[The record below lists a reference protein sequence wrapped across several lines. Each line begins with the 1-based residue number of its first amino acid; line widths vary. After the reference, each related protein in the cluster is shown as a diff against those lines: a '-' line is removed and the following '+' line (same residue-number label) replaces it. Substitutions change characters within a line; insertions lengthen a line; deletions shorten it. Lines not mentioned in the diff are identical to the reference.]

1 MTAAASLRA
10 PFRDVVRL
18 ALRDYLHEWRMSSC
32 FVLALA
38 AVLAPM
44 LVLFGLKFG
53 VVNSM
58 VEALVEDPRNREVRS
73 VGAGRFD
80 ADWFARMASRSD
92 VAFVLPR
99 TRSIAATM
107 ELTNPEASRLRIV
120 SAELIPSADRDP
132 LLPADSPAPDGHRSV
147 ILSHRAAQTLEV
159 GAGGE
164 IVGSLRRVYRDIRER
179 VELPLEVAAVAPPE
193 AFVREGAFVSVEL
206 LVAAEDFRDGRA
218 VPALDWAGDE
228 AREERTF
235 SGFRLFARSIDDVA
249 GLDDELS
256 SAGIDVRTRRADIA
270 IVQSIDRNLS
280 IVYWIIALV
289 AMVGYALSLGAS
301 LWANI
306 DRKRRELSVLRLVG
320 FHTGGIV
327 WFPILQALF
336 TGASGLM
343 LAVVIY
349 LAVEN
354 TLNELFAPGLRFGEV
369 ICRLLPE
376 HFAVAVA
383 LTLST
388 AVLASALG
396 GLRAARI
403 EPSEGLRDI

>member
-1 MTAAASLRA
+1 MAARGA
-10 PFRDVVRL
+10 PFRDVIRL

-53 VVNSM
+53 VVSSM
-58 VEALVEDPRNREVRS
+58 VDVLVEDPRNRELRPLGS
-73 VGAGRFD
+73 GRFD
-80 ADWFARMASRSD
+80 AAWFERLAARPD
-92 VAFVLPR
+92 VAFVVPR
-99 TRSIAATM
+99 TRTIAATM
-107 ELTNPEASRLRIV
+107 DLVNPDASRSRIV
-120 SAELIPSADRDP
+120 SVEMIPSAAGDP
-132 LLPADSPAPDGHRSV
+132 LLRQNTPAPARVDAV
-147 ILSHRAAQTLEV
+147 VLSHRAAQKLSV
-159 GAGGE
+159 GAGDE
-164 IVGSLRRVYRDIRER
+164 ITGSLRRVYGGKRER
-179 VELPLEVAAVAPPE
+179 VELRLSVAAVAAAD
-193 AFVREGAFVSVEL
+193 AFAREGAFVTLEL
-206 LVAAEDFRDGRA
+206 LAAAEDFRDGRA
-218 VPALDWAGDE
+218 VPALGWSGD
-228 AREERTF
+228 AVQGERTF

-249 GLDDELS
+249 ALDDELS
-256 SAGIDVRTRRADIA
+256 GQGIDVRTRRADIA

-280 IVYWIIALV
+280 IVYWVI
-289 AMVGYALSLGAS
+289 AMVATIGYALSLGAS
-301 LWANI
+301 LWANV
-306 DRKRRELSVLRLVG
+306 DRKQRELSVLRLVG

-336 TGASGLM
+336 TAVAGLA
-343 LAVVIY
+343 LAVSIY

-354 TLNELFAPGLRFGEV
+354 ALNQLFVASVRFGDA
-369 ICRLLPE
+369 ICRLLPI
-376 HFAVAVA
+376 HFAVAIV